1 MIELEKIAC
10 SNCGAPLE
18 VPESID
24 FVTCNHCTTQLSIRR
39 TESIS
44 YTEKLEQVTA
54 DQAQLH
60 DRLVELER
68 QNRLATLARHWEQ
81 KKKQYEIH
89 QDGKTSMPSEVGGI
103 VGMVMGAVGGTV
115 IAIAFPGPMK
125 LFGLLFFAFGVG
137 SGLLAQ
143 NRAKEYNRDLRNYRR
158 RRREI
163 LAGKHDTDFNE
174 KLKNV
179 PTPREFL
186 ERLEEEA
193 G

>member
-44 YTEKLEQVTA
+44 YTEKLEQVAA
-54 DQAQLH
+54 DQSLLR

-68 QNRLATLARHWEQ
+68 QNRLATLARNWERH
-81 KKKQYEIH
+81 KKQYEIH
-89 QDGKTSMPSEVGGI
+89 NDGKTSMPSEAGGV
-103 VGMVMGAVGGTV
+103 VGMVMGAVVGIF
-115 IAIAFPGPMK
+115 IAIAAPGPMK
-125 LFGLLFFAFGVG
+125 LFGLVFFAVGVVA
-137 SGLLAQ
+137 GLRSQTLAKQ
-143 NRAKEYNRDLRNYRR
+143 YNRDYRNYRR
-158 RRREI
+158 RRTEI
-163 LAGKHDTDFNE
+163 QTGKHDTDFNE

-179 PTPREFL
+179 PTPREYL
-186 ERLEEEA
+186 EQLEEDA
-193 G
+193 R

>member
-44 YTEKLEQVTA
+44 YTEKLEQVAA
-54 DQAQLH
+54 DQSLLRE
-60 DRLVELER
+60 RLVELER
-68 QNRLATLARHWEQ
+68 QNRLATLARHWESH
-81 KKKQYEIH
+81 KKQYEIH
-89 QDGKTSMPSEVGGI
+89 KDGKTSMPSEVGGV
-103 VGMVMGAVGGTV
+103 VGMVMGAVVGIF
-115 IAIAFPGPMK
+115 IAMAAPGPMK
-125 LFGLLFFAFGVG
+125 LFGLVFFAVGVFA
-137 SGLLAQ
+137 GLRSQTLAKQ
-143 NRAKEYNRDLRNYRR
+143 YNRDYRNYRR
-158 RRREI
+158 RRTEI

-179 PTPREFL
+179 PTPREYL
-186 ERLEEEA
+186 EQLEEEA